1 MVTNSGLGVGPAT
14 GVLTTSESTRSF
26 LIDFSKTP
34 TVGSVL
40 NAGLYPQVGALNSW
54 DNLLSLPATIRI
66 KEVHVK
72 VVSAL
77 SGTLAGTET
86 VRFQVN
92 HPRLGAYTN
101 LTSAVSLTATA
112 GVIAAN
118 TYNSAISDQSVF
130 NRALT
135 RFNGSAE
142 KAQLQLLV
150 SANDIKA
157 GVLEV
162 QIVSEFAYHN
172 YVG

>member
-1 MVTNSGLGVGPAT
+1 MSTGLGAGPVN
-14 GVLTTSESTRSF
+14 GVLTTSESTRSY

-40 NAGLYPQVGALNSW
+40 NAALYPNVPGLQNWA
-54 DNLLSLPATIRI
+54 NLLSLPATLRI

-77 SGTLAGTET
+77 SGTIAGTET
-86 VRFQVN
+86 VRLQVN
-92 HPRLGAYTN
+92 HPRLGSYTN

-142 KAQLQLLV
+142 KVQLQLLV
-150 SANDIKA
+150 SANNITS
-157 GVLEV
+157 GVLEI
-162 QIVSEFAYHN
+162 QLVSEFAYHN